1 MSKKTFYFD
10 IGDTPVSV
18 TYAWEDKCSM
28 VEERDTRMLNIK
40 MNEIIRD
47 EIKEIIWD
55 FFSGEKYR
63 IIGGQDFEG
72 VANDIMDYLANM
84 FDEQLLN
91 IRKWKEA
98 TDESKE

>member
-47 EIKEIIWD
+47 EIKEIVLVN
-55 FFSGEKYR
+55 GA
-63 IIGGQDFEG
+63 DFEG
-72 VANDIMDYLANM
+72 IANDIMDYLANM

-98 TDESKE
+98 TDE